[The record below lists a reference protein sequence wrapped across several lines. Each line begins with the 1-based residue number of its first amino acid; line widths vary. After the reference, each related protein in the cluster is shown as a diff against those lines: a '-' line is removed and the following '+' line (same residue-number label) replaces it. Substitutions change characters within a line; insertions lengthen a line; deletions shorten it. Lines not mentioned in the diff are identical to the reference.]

1 MAHLV
6 GQLIEHAAKRH
17 PERIAIRYGDRN
29 YSYATLAS
37 EMGALADN
45 LVLQGLPRSG
55 RVAVYSEKRPEAA
68 VGMFAAATA
77 GGVFVPVNPLLK
89 ADQLTYILR
98 DCNVHTLIT
107 TSERLSLLISDLASC
122 NELKQIVVIG
132 KQEGQPKLDGVAIHD
147 WDAMCDKRKDN
158 ARHLV
163 IDNDMAAILY
173 TSGST
178 GKPKGVV
185 LSHRNIV
192 AGARSVAQYLELC
205 QDDRLLSVL
214 PLSFDYGLNQ
224 LTSAFSVGASA
235 VLHNH
240 LFPRDVITAV
250 QRERITGLAAVPPL
264 WIQLSELEWPAEV
277 QHHLRYITN
286 SGGHM
291 PLPTLQRLRASL
303 PTTRPYLM
311 YGLTEAFRS
320 TYLPPEELDRRPGSI
335 GKAIPNAEILVVRE
349 DGTLCEPDEPGE
361 LVHRGVHVSLG
372 YWNDPE
378 KTAIRFKP
386 VPMQT
391 TGLTIPEL
399 AVWSGDTVRYD
410 RDGYLYF
417 VGRRDE
423 MIKTSGYRVSPNEI
437 EEVINALPGVAEV
450 AAFGVE
456 HPKLGQAIAVVVRCK
471 AEPGAEELNSNAIQS
486 ACQKKLPSYMVP
498 SYIEV
503 VDADLPR
510 NANGKIDRKQLAHER
525 TDLFTTN
532 TGKAA

>member
-1 MAHLV
+1 MVHLV
-6 GQLIEHAAKRH
+6 GLLIEHAAERY
-17 PERIAIRYGDRN
+17 PERIAIRHGDRD
-29 YSYATLAS
+29 YSYASLAS
-37 EMGALADN
+37 AMNALAGN
-45 LVLQGLPRSG
+45 LVHQGLPRSG
-55 RVAVYSEKRPEAA
+55 RVAVYSEKRPEA
-68 VGMFAAATA
+68 VIGMFAAASA

-107 TSERLSLLISDLASC
+107 TVERLGLLTSHLASC
-122 NELKQIVVIG
+122 KELKQIIVIG
-132 KQEGQPKLDGVAIHD
+132 GQDDYPQLDGIVMHD
-147 WDAMCDKRKDN
+147 WSTMCERRKDN
-158 ARHLV
+158 VCHQV
-163 IDNDMAAILY
+163 IDGDMAAILY

-192 AGARSVAQYLELC
+192 AGARSVAQYLEIC
-205 QDDRLLSVL
+205 QDDRLLAVL

-224 LTSAFSVGASA
+224 LTSAFSVGACA

-240 LFPRDVITAV
+240 LFPRDVVTTV
-250 QRERITGLAAVPPL
+250 RRERITGLAAVPPL

-277 QHHLRYITN
+277 QNHLRYITN

-291 PLPTLQRLRASL
+291 PLPVLQRLRTAL
-303 PTTRPYLM
+303 PATRPYLM

-386 VPMQT
+386 APMQPA
-391 TGLTIPEL
+391 GLTIPEP

-423 MIKTSGYRVSPNEI
+423 MIKSSGYRVSPNEI
-437 EEVINALPGVAEV
+437 EEVIGALHGVGEV
-450 AAFGVE
+450 AAFGLA
-456 HPKLGQAIAVVVRCK
+456 HPRLGQAIAVVVRRK
-471 AEPGAEELNSNAIQS
+471 AEFGAEDLNSKTIQS
-486 ACQKKLPSYMVP
+486 ACQQKLPAYMVP

-510 NANGKIDRKQLAHER
+510 NANGKIDRKQLATER
-525 TDLFTTN
+525 ADLFTTN
-532 TGKAA
+532 TGNVT

>member
-6 GQLIEHAAKRH
+6 GLLIEHAAERY
-17 PERIAIRYGDRN
+17 PERIAIRYGDRD
-29 YSYATLAS
+29 YSYASLAS
-37 EMGALADN
+37 ATGALAGN
-45 LVLQGLPRSG
+45 LVHQGLPRHG
-55 RVAVYSEKRPEAA
+55 RVAVYSEKRPEA
-68 VGMFAAATA
+68 VIGMFAAATA

-107 TSERLSLLISDLASC
+107 TRERFGLLISHLASC
-122 NELKQIVVIG
+122 NELKQIIVIG
-132 KQEGQPKLDGVAIHD
+132 NQDDGPKLDGVTIHD
-147 WDAMCDKRKDN
+147 WSTMCERRKDN
-158 ARHLV
+158 ARHPI

-224 LTSAFSVGASA
+224 LTSAFSVGATA

-240 LFPRDVITAV
+240 LFPRDVIAAV

-264 WIQLSELEWPAEV
+264 WIQLSELEWPTEV
-277 QHHLRYITN
+277 QNHLRYITN

-320 TYLPPEELDRRPGSI
+320 TYLPPEELDRRPGSM

-378 KTAIRFKP
+378 KTATRFKP
-386 VPMQT
+386 LPMQLA
-391 TGLTIPEL
+391 GLTLPEL

-437 EEVINALPGVAEV
+437 EEVVSALPGVTEV
-450 AAFGVE
+450 AAFGVG
-456 HPKLGQAIAVVVRCK
+456 HLRLGQAIVVVARRK
-471 AEPGAEELNSNAIQS
+471 AGLEAESLSSGAIQA
-486 ACQKKLPSYMVP
+486 ACQQKLPAYMVP
-498 SYIEV
+498 NHIEV

-510 NANGKIDRKQLAHER
+510 NANGKIDRKQLASER
-525 TDLFTTN
+525 ADLFTTN